1 MIATAINIGYVVIAI
16 LVTANLYYAVRIADI
31 KYGIFRAFAKPE
43 RSVTTEE
50 NITWNRK

>member
-1 MIATAINIGYVVIAI
+1 MIATAINIGYIVIAI

-31 KYGIFRAFAKPE
+31 KYNLFAVFAKPE
-43 RSVTTEE
+43 KDVTEE

>member
-16 LVTANLYYAVRIADI
+16 LVTANLYYTIRIADI
-31 KYGIFRAFAKPE
+31 KYNLFAAFAKSE
-43 RSVTTEE
+43 RSVTKEE